1 MSRPVDPESGYR
13 IKIHKNK
20 GHSYASTQPA
30 VLDPDT
36 GKKKYHRIHWGTVDE
51 NKKFHPG
58 SRYLLAS
65 ASERAKL
72 IFPNDWDL
80 SETKDLPE
88 SSQPAEPE
96 SPVIE
101 SQDEN
106 RPYGDIWL
114 LEQIA
119 DATGIRQD
127 LMAVF
132 DNDSD
137 KVNAILTLA
146 YFPMSGKG
154 SYSHLEA
161 WQRIAKTPYDE
172 PLNSVF
178 ITRLTQNI
186 TEQDRMS
193 LLKLRAKRL
202 HKEEM
207 CAVDSTSRSAYGDKL
222 ADIHKGKNK
231 EHLPLEQ
238 TLEVVVYTLSSH
250 MPVYY
255 RTFPGNVPDSRTLNT
270 ILLDLDQAGFND
282 IVLITDRGYETV
294 RNLETYIDRGQ
305 RMIMAAKV
313 GQQRILEKI
322 RGFKQFNGRPDDMEI
337 EPQER
342 FYYKQY
348 DIEYQ
353 VEGPDNSVKKS
364 DRLKLNLYFDP
375 HQRDNE
381 NMEIDI
387 DLKSQK
393 DALEEIK
400 QKGLPLDDDE
410 TIRNAYSYF
419 TLEYDPQTRV
429 LLKYTRNDK
438 KIEKARETSGFF
450 ANYTHGL
457 SFTPVE
463 ANYHYHLR
471 DEQEKYFYMMKG
483 LMGSDRQR
491 NWSESGKTGRLFI
504 LFVSQIIGCYL
515 QYIRKSKMSDTFKS
529 NADVL
534 DEMRAIRYVEHPD
547 TDAFITPFVGKQVS
561 ICEAFGFKIP
571 EGCAPEY
578 ALRKTNQGK
587 RGRPRKNKEVVKEES
602 EAV

>member
-1 MSRPVDPESGYR
+1 M
-13 IKIHKNK
+13 
-20 GHSYASTQPA
+20 
-30 VLDPDT
+30 
-36 GKKKYHRIHWGTVDE
+36 
-51 NKKFHPG
+51 
-58 SRYLLAS
+58 
-65 ASERAKL
+65 
-72 IFPNDWDL
+72 
-80 SETKDLPE
+80 
-88 SSQPAEPE
+88 
-96 SPVIE
+96 IE

-106 RPYGDIWL
+106 RLYGDIWL

-419 TLEYDPQTRV
+419 TVEYDPQTRV
-429 LLKYTRNDK
+429 LLTYERNDK

>member
-1 MSRPVDPESGYR
+1 
-13 IKIHKNK
+13 
-20 GHSYASTQPA
+20 
-30 VLDPDT
+30 
-36 GKKKYHRIHWGTVDE
+36 
-51 NKKFHPG
+51 
-58 SRYLLAS
+58 
-65 ASERAKL
+65 
-72 IFPNDWDL
+72 
-80 SETKDLPE
+80 
-88 SSQPAEPE
+88 
-96 SPVIE
+96 
-101 SQDEN
+101 
-106 RPYGDIWL
+106 
-114 LEQIA
+114 
-119 DATGIRQD
+119 
-127 LMAVF
+127 
-132 DNDSD
+132 
-137 KVNAILTLA
+137 
-146 YFPMSGKG
+146 
-154 SYSHLEA
+154 
-161 WQRIAKTPYDE
+161 
-172 PLNSVF
+172 
-178 ITRLTQNI
+178 
-186 TEQDRMS
+186 
-193 LLKLRAKRL
+193 
-202 HKEEM
+202 
-207 CAVDSTSRSAYGDKL
+207 
-222 ADIHKGKNK
+222 
-231 EHLPLEQ
+231 
-238 TLEVVVYTLSSH
+238 
-250 MPVYY
+250 
-255 RTFPGNVPDSRTLNT
+255 
-270 ILLDLDQAGFND
+270 
-282 IVLITDRGYETV
+282 
-294 RNLETYIDRGQ
+294 
-305 RMIMAAKV
+305 
-313 GQQRILEKI
+313 
-322 RGFKQFNGRPDDMEI
+322 
-337 EPQER
+337 
-342 FYYKQY
+342 
-348 DIEYQ
+348 
-353 VEGPDNSVKKS
+353 
-364 DRLKLNLYFDP
+364 
-375 HQRDNE
+375 
-381 NMEIDI
+381 MEIDI